1 MIEKCALAELRPVTA
16 SERRVKK
23 RIVRRVRISYWEDIA
38 EVEDCRQK
46 VWVV

>member
-23 RIVRRVRISYWEDIA
+23 RIVRRVRIKYWEDIA
-38 EVEDCRQK
+38 EVEDCRQRN
-46 VWVV
+46 WVV